1 MQTENRFLDDLA
13 RVASG
18 AFGTLAGVRSEVETR
33 LKQQFKKIFEEMDL
47 VSREEFDVVK
57 AMVTKARKEQ
67 ITLKKK
73 LVELESVESAVRKK
87 PVATGKRRVPK
98 VGLGKASLKQKLK

>member
-67 ITLKKK
+67 ITLKRR
-73 LVELESVESAVRKK
+73 LAELESAEDTVEKK
-87 PVATGKRRVPK
+87 SLATGKRRVSK
-98 VGLGKASLKQKLK
+98 VGSRTTKLKRKLK

>member
-18 AFGTLAGVRSEVETR
+18 AFGSLAGVRSEVEIR
-33 LKQQFKKIFEEMDL
+33 LKQQFKKIFTEMDL

-57 AMVTKARKEQ
+57 AMATKARSKQLSLEKRT
-67 ITLKKK
+67 I
-73 LVELESVESAVRKK
+73 ELETALAKMGKK
-87 PVATGKRRVPK
+87 VTRSQRSPGTVSTRQSPTA
-98 VGLGKASLKQKLK
+98 KLKSK